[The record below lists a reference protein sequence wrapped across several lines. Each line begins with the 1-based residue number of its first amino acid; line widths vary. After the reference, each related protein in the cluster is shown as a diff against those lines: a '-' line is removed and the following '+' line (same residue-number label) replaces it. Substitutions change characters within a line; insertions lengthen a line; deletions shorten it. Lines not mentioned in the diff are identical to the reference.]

1 MTYEEFR
8 LLCVSDDPA
17 DRERARQI
25 ASGHP
30 LWAETLA
37 ADARLLDAAR
47 LWRDEAPPWV
57 RARTT
62 PVRRRARWPRVAL
75 VAASLVLG
83 IPALVL
89 VIGGADVPRVSDGE
103 LLAGRA
109 LTDVDVAMRDH
120 RRAIGALES
129 AGSRRLAL
137 LESADLRGDDASRL
151 LVARARLEALDGTI
165 ARLEEYLASNPL
177 HRSARLA
184 LLDAYQRKRSAL
196 DELVR
201 REDRA

>member
-25 ASGHP
+25 ASAHP

-37 ADARLLDAAR
+37 ADARLLEAAR
-47 LWRDEAPPWV
+47 LWRDEAPPWSRI
-57 RARTT
+57 RAK

-83 IPALVL
+83 VPALVL
-89 VIGGADVPRVSDGE
+89 VIGGADVPRASDGE

-109 LTDVDVAMRDH
+109 LADVDVALRDQ

-129 AGSRRLAL
+129 AGSRRLAR
-137 LESADLRGDDASRL
+137 LESPDLRGDDASRL

-165 ARLEEYLASNPL
+165 ARLEEYLATNPL

-184 LLDAYQRKRSAL
+184 LLDAYQRKRIAL

-201 REDRA
+201 GEDRA